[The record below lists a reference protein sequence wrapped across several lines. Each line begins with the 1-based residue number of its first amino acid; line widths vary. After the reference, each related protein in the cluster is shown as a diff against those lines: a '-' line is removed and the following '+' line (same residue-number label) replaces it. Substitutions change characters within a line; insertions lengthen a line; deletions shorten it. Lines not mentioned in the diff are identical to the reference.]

1 MKNQKQTWL
10 LVGLLILA
18 STLSIISYLILTQ
31 LVAFC
36 LQVIALIQ
44 QGGGVTFTDVISA
57 TWQTFGVKIFLPLF
71 TLATWYVV
79 AEFFTNA
86 KRATMKQH
94 AFIVSGAL
102 IVFMAVMLGLTWET
116 FADLPMIVV
125 MTVPAVIV
133 AVFASLKDQAA
144 TTEMTAAVSEEL
156 VAATPTASVVAPAPI
171 ASRQGRK
178 RSQKTK
184 THYRRYL

>member
-44 QGGGVTFTDVISA
+44 QGSGVTFTDVISA

-86 KRATMKQH
+86 KRAAMKQH

-116 FADLPMIVV
+116 FADFPMIVV

-133 AVFASLKDQAA
+133 AVFASLKDKAA
-144 TTEMTAAVSEEL
+144 TVSEEL
-156 VAATPTASVVAPAPI
+156 VETTPETPVMSVVAPATI